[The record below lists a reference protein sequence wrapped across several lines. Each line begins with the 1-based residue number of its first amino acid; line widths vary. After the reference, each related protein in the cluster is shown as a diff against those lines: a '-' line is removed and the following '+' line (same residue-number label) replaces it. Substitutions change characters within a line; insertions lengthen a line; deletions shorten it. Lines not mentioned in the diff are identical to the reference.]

1 MQVPSMRSGSLAGAK
16 YEVYAAEDIF
26 TADMQKDADGNRT
39 KYYSE
44 GELVATLVTG
54 DDGKAVLK
62 NLPLG
67 KYKVVEVEAP
77 CGYVLN
83 QDAQYV
89 TFAYVND
96 HTPVIYETA
105 TFTNDRQKLSLSVE
119 KKDSETD
126 EPIGGA
132 VFGLYSDE
140 DIRNVD
146 GKVIIEAGT
155 LLETAVSDENGIVS
169 FTKDYPFA
177 KYYAKEMETPA
188 GYVTNEEVIVFD
200 AQYQGQDIKVAKYSS
215 VFLNTPTTFEFSK
228 EDITSGAELS
238 GATLCVIDKDGN
250 IIELINTEQN
260 KEMLANMPHREFKDL
275 SVIYRMVVKIDGEGI
290 ASTPVHNGLADTL
303 GFTEEQLFKL
313 AAENTKRLLPPVV
326 KSMNDV
332 MREIFMKDGM
342 PPEIAD
348 MMLGEMPP
356 EQQMYVI
363 SNNKGINGAVSMLYE
378 DGLHDLAEKLGSD
391 LYIMPSSI
399 HEVIAVSTDLGNPN
413 ELAAMVAEINMDQV
427 ALDERLSNQVYHYD
441 KDLRKVT
448 LATDTPNKRLDGI
461 VAEAPMVYE
470 AGKTR

>member
-1 MQVPSMRSGSLAGAK
+1 MMEYEIFKGGVGEKFKEFLPEK
-16 YEVYAAEDIF
+16 Y
-26 TADMQKDADGNRT
+26 
-39 KYYSE
+39 
-44 GELVATLVTG
+44 
-54 DDGKAVLK
+54 
-62 NLPLG
+62 
-67 KYKVVEVEAP
+67 
-77 CGYVLN
+77 
-83 QDAQYV
+83 QDAQVEIRPVDKVNRTLDGLSIRVNEPGMNISPTIYVNHMYEDYV
-89 TFAYVND
+89 TTENLNATLERAAEGFMKAMEQKESINVN
-96 HTPVIYETA
+96 EL
-105 TFTNDRQKLSLSVE
+105 TNAE
-119 KKDSETD
+119 CAKD
-126 EPIGGA
+126 
-132 VFGLYSDE
+132 
-140 DIRNVD
+140 
-146 GKVIIEAGT
+146 K
-155 LLETAVSDENGIVS
+155 
-169 FTKDYPFA
+169 
-177 KYYAKEMETPA
+177 
-188 GYVTNEEVIVFD
+188 IVF
-200 AQYQGQDIKVAKYSS
+200 Q
-215 VFLNTPTTFEFSK
+215 
-228 EDITSGAELS
+228 
-238 GATLCVIDKDGN
+238 
-250 IIELINTEQN
+250 LINTEQN

-378 DGLHDLAEKLGSD
+378 DGLHELAEKLGSD

>member
-1 MQVPSMRSGSLAGAK
+1 MME
-16 YEVYAAEDIF
+16 YEIF
-26 TADMQKDADGNRT
+26 KG
-39 KYYSE
+39 
-44 GELVATLVTG
+44 
-54 DDGKAVLK
+54 
-62 NLPLG
+62 
-67 KYKVVEVEAP
+67 VVEEKFKEFLP
-77 CGYVLN
+77 EKY
-83 QDAQYV
+83 QDAQVEIRPVDKVNRTLDGLSIRVNEQGMNISPTIYVNHMYEDYV
-89 TFAYVND
+89 TTENLNATLERAAEGFMKAMEQKESINVN
-96 HTPVIYETA
+96 EL
-105 TFTNDRQKLSLSVE
+105 TNAE
-119 KKDSETD
+119 CAKD
-126 EPIGGA
+126 
-132 VFGLYSDE
+132 
-140 DIRNVD
+140 
-146 GKVIIEAGT
+146 K
-155 LLETAVSDENGIVS
+155 
-169 FTKDYPFA
+169 
-177 KYYAKEMETPA
+177 
-188 GYVTNEEVIVFD
+188 IVF
-200 AQYQGQDIKVAKYSS
+200 Q
-215 VFLNTPTTFEFSK
+215 
-228 EDITSGAELS
+228 
-238 GATLCVIDKDGN
+238 
-250 IIELINTEQN
+250 LINTEQN

-290 ASTPVHNGLADTL
+290 ASTPIHHGLAEKL

>member
-1 MQVPSMRSGSLAGAK
+1 MMEYEIFKGVVGEKFKEFLPEK
-16 YEVYAAEDIF
+16 Y
-26 TADMQKDADGNRT
+26 
-39 KYYSE
+39 
-44 GELVATLVTG
+44 
-54 DDGKAVLK
+54 
-62 NLPLG
+62 
-67 KYKVVEVEAP
+67 
-77 CGYVLN
+77 
-83 QDAQYV
+83 QDAQVEIRPVDKVNRTLDGLSIRVNEPGMNISSTIYVNHMYEDYV
-89 TFAYVND
+89 TTENLNATLERAAEGFMKAMEQKESFNVN
-96 HTPVIYETA
+96 EL
-105 TFTNDRQKLSLSVE
+105 TNAE
-119 KKDSETD
+119 CAKD
-126 EPIGGA
+126 
-132 VFGLYSDE
+132 
-140 DIRNVD
+140 
-146 GKVIIEAGT
+146 K
-155 LLETAVSDENGIVS
+155 
-169 FTKDYPFA
+169 
-177 KYYAKEMETPA
+177 
-188 GYVTNEEVIVFD
+188 IVF
-200 AQYQGQDIKVAKYSS
+200 Q
-215 VFLNTPTTFEFSK
+215 
-228 EDITSGAELS
+228 
-238 GATLCVIDKDGN
+238 
-250 IIELINTEQN
+250 LINTEQN

-378 DGLHDLAEKLGSD
+378 DGLHELAEKLGSD